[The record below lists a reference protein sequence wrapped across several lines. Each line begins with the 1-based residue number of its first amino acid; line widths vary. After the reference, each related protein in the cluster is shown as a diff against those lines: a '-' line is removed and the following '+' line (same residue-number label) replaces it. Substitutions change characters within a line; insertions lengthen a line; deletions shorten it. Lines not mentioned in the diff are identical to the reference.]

1 VPGFSPAGFAH
12 AWRIIVADEI
22 TTLKDRLLDA
32 IRRENFTVFYG
43 AFPTDNTPQLAWN
56 SDLEP
61 NPEGFFQFAKAQNLR
76 VVYVNWVPFTAETID
91 QNVLQ
96 VEEGRELAASQA
108 DWLNDRNNR
117 LEEFRQYAGQTASV
131 RVGFLHNGVFHFYE
145 RVYDWYDAF
154 GALLEEEM
162 PEA

>member
-1 VPGFSPAGFAH
+1 M
-12 AWRIIVADEI
+12 ADEI

-61 NPEGFFQFAKAQNLR
+61 DPDRFFQVMKAQNLR
-76 VVYVNWVPFTAETID
+76 VVYVNWVPFTSDSVD

-96 VEEGRELAASQA
+96 VDEGRELTASQS
-108 DWLNDRNNR
+108 DWLNDRNSR

-131 RVGFLHNGVFHFYE
+131 RVGFLLNSVFHFYE
-145 RVYDWYDAF
+145 RVFGWYDAF
-154 GALLEEEM
+154 GTILEEEM
-162 PEA
+162 PDA

>member
-12 AWRIIVADEI
+12 AWRITVADEI
-22 TTLKDRLLDA
+22 TTLKDRLLDS

-76 VVYVNWVPFTAETID
+76 VVYLNWVPFTTETID

-96 VEEGRELAASQA
+96 VEEGRELAASQS

-131 RVGFLHNGVFHFYE
+131 RVGFLLDGVFHFYE
-145 RVYDWYDAF
+145 RVFDWYDAF

>member
-1 VPGFSPAGFAH
+1 VPGFSPAGFAD
-12 AWRIIVADEI
+12 AWRITVADEI

-76 VVYVNWVPFTAETID
+76 VVYLNWVSFTAETID

-131 RVGFLHNGVFHFYE
+131 RVGFLFDGVFHFYE
-145 RVYDWYDAF
+145 RVFDWYDAF

>member
-1 VPGFSPAGFAH
+1 
-12 AWRIIVADEI
+12 VADEI

-61 NPEGFFQFAKAQNLR
+61 DSDRFFQVMKAQNLR
-76 VVYVNWVPFTAETID
+76 VVYVNWVPFTADTVD

-96 VEEGRELAASQA
+96 VDEGRELTAAQA
-108 DWLNDRNNR
+108 DWLNDRNSR

-131 RVGFLHNGVFHFYE
+131 RVGFLLNGLFHFYE
-145 RVYDWYDAF
+145 RVFGWYDAF

-162 PEA
+162 PDA

>member
-1 VPGFSPAGFAH
+1 
-12 AWRIIVADEI
+12 VADEI
-22 TTLKDRLLDA
+22 AILKDRLLDA

-61 NPEGFFQFAKAQNLR
+61 DPDRFFQVAKARSIR

-96 VEEGRELAASQA
+96 VEEGRELAGTQA
-108 DWLNDRNNR
+108 DWLNDRNHR
-117 LEEFRQYAGQTASV
+117 LEEFRQYSGQTASV
-131 RVGFLHNGVFHFYE
+131 RVGFLLDGVFHFFE
-145 RVYDWYDAF
+145 RVYSWYDAF

>member
-1 VPGFSPAGFAH
+1 M
-12 AWRIIVADEI
+12 ADEI
-22 TTLKDRLLDA
+22 TILKGRLLDS

-96 VEEGRELAASQA
+96 AEEGRELAASQA
-108 DWLNDRNNR
+108 DWLNDRNSR

-131 RVGFLHNGVFHFYE
+131 RVGFLLDGVFHFYE

>member
-1 VPGFSPAGFAH
+1 MQRGR
-12 AWRIIVADEI
+12 WRITVADEI
-22 TTLKDRLLDA
+22 TTPKDGLLDA
-32 IRRENFTVFYG
+32 IRRESFTVFYG

-61 NPEGFFQFAKAQNLR
+61 DPGRFFQVMKAQNLR
-76 VVYVNWVPFTAETID
+76 VVYVNWVAFTTDTID
-91 QNVLQ
+91 RNVLQ
-96 VEEGRELAASQA
+96 LEEGRELSSAQA
-108 DWLNDRNNR
+108 DWLNDRNSR

-131 RVGFLHNGVFHFYE
+131 RVGFLLTGVFHFYE
-145 RVYDWYDAF
+145 RVFGWYDAF

>member
-1 VPGFSPAGFAH
+1 
-12 AWRIIVADEI
+12 VADEI

-61 NPEGFFQFAKAQNLR
+61 DPDRFFQTMKAQNLR
-76 VVYVNWVPFTAETID
+76 VVYVNWVPFTAETIG

-96 VEEGRELAASQA
+96 VEEGHNLSTAQA

-131 RVGFLHNGVFHFYE
+131 RVGFLLNGVFHFYE

>member
-1 VPGFSPAGFAH
+1 
-12 AWRIIVADEI
+12 VADEI

-61 NPEGFFQFAKAQNLR
+61 DSDRFFQVMKAQNLR
-76 VVYVNWVPFTAETID
+76 VVYVNWVPFTADTVD

-96 VEEGRELAASQA
+96 VDEGRELTAAQA
-108 DWLNDRNNR
+108 DWLNDRNSR

-131 RVGFLHNGVFHFYE
+131 RVGFLLNGLFHFYE
-145 RVYDWYDAF
+145 RVFGWYDAF
-154 GALLEEEM
+154 GAQLEEEM
-162 PEA
+162 PDA

>member
-1 VPGFSPAGFAH
+1 M
-12 AWRIIVADEI
+12 ADEI
-22 TTLKDRLLDA
+22 AILKDRLLDA
-32 IRRENFTVFYG
+32 IRREGFTVFYG
-43 AFPTDNTPQLAWN
+43 AFPSDNTPQLAWN

-61 NPEGFFQFAKAQNLR
+61 DPDRFFQVAKARSIR
-76 VVYVNWVPFTAETID
+76 VVYINWVPFTAETID

-96 VEEGRELAASQA
+96 VEQGRELAGAQA
-108 DWLNDRNNR
+108 DWLNDRNHR

-131 RVGFLHNGVFHFYE
+131 RVGFLLDGVFHFFE
-145 RVYDWYDAF
+145 RVYGWYDAF

>member
-1 VPGFSPAGFAH
+1 
-12 AWRIIVADEI
+12 VADEI
-22 TTLKDRLLDA
+22 TILKNRLLDS

-43 AFPTDNTPQLAWN
+43 AFPTDSTPQLAWN

-61 NPEGFFQFAKAQNLR
+61 DPDRFFQAMKAQTLR
-76 VVYVNWVPFTAETID
+76 VVYLNWVSFTSETID

-96 VEEGRELAASQA
+96 VEEGHDLSAPQA
-108 DWLNDRNNR
+108 DWLNDHNKR
-117 LEEFRQYAGQTASV
+117 LEEFREHAGQTASV
-131 RVGFLHNGVFHFYE
+131 RVGFLLDGVFHFYE

>member
-1 VPGFSPAGFAH
+1 
-12 AWRIIVADEI
+12 VADEI
-22 TTLKDRLLDA
+22 TILKGRLLDS

-96 VEEGRELAASQA
+96 AEEGRELAASQA
-108 DWLNDRNNR
+108 DWLNDRNSR

-131 RVGFLHNGVFHFYE
+131 RVGFLLDGVFHFYE

>member
-1 VPGFSPAGFAH
+1 M
-12 AWRIIVADEI
+12 ADEI

-32 IRRENFTVFYG
+32 IRRENFSVFYG
-43 AFPTDNTPQLAWN
+43 AFPTDNLPQLAWN

-61 NPEGFFQFAKAQNLR
+61 DPDRFFQFAKAQNLR
-76 VVYVNWVPFTAETID
+76 VVYLNWVPFTAETID

-131 RVGFLHNGVFHFYE
+131 RVGFLVDGVFHFYE
-145 RVYDWYDAF
+145 RVFDWYDAF

>member
-1 VPGFSPAGFAH
+1 
-12 AWRIIVADEI
+12 VADEI
-22 TTLKDRLLDA
+22 AILKDRLLDA

-43 AFPTDNTPQLAWN
+43 AFPSDNTPQLAWN

-61 NPEGFFQFAKAQNLR
+61 DPDRFFQVAKAQNIR
-76 VVYVNWVPFTAETID
+76 VVYLNWVPFTAETVD

-96 VEEGRELAASQA
+96 VEEGRELAGAQA
-108 DWLNDRNNR
+108 DWLNDHNHR

-131 RVGFLHNGVFHFYE
+131 RVGFLLGGVFHFFE
-145 RVYDWYDAF
+145 RVYGWYDAF

>member
-1 VPGFSPAGFAH
+1 M
-12 AWRIIVADEI
+12 ADEI
-22 TTLKDRLLDA
+22 TTLKGRLLDS

-96 VEEGRELAASQA
+96 AEEGRELAASQA
-108 DWLNDRNNR
+108 DWLNDRNSR

-131 RVGFLHNGVFHFYE
+131 RVGFLLDGVFHFYE

>member
-1 VPGFSPAGFAH
+1 M
-12 AWRIIVADEI
+12 ADEI

-61 NPEGFFQFAKAQNLR
+61 DSDRFFQVMKAQNLR
-76 VVYVNWVPFTAETID
+76 VVYVNWVPFTADTVD

-96 VEEGRELAASQA
+96 VDEGRELTAAQA
-108 DWLNDRNNR
+108 DWLNDRNSR

-131 RVGFLHNGVFHFYE
+131 RVGFLLNGLFHFYE
-145 RVYDWYDAF
+145 RVFGWYDAF

-162 PEA
+162 PDA

>member
-1 VPGFSPAGFAH
+1 
-12 AWRIIVADEI
+12 VADEI
-22 TTLKDRLLDA
+22 TILKGRLLDS

-61 NPEGFFQFAKAQNLR
+61 NPDGFFQFAKAQNLR
-76 VVYVNWVPFTAETID
+76 VVYINWVAFTAETID

-131 RVGFLHNGVFHFYE
+131 RVGFLLDGVFHFYE